1 MIGVKSVKQTQSY
14 NKKKKKSVQS
24 KLQVKALEFPQTQ
37 LQFTLSYI
45 DLYPLTCICNILTY
59 CDTFLQTTI

>member
-14 NKKKKKSVQS
+14 KKKKKKSFQS

-45 DLYPLTCICNILTY
+45 DSYPLTCIWNILTY
-59 CDTFLQTTI
+59 CETFLQTTI